1 LIVHTSSFRMASARE
16 LFIYYRAT
24 IENASVLH
32 AAVLSLQADLQAR
45 HPELQARLLRRP
57 EAADGLHTWMETY
70 AAPSSAHGISE
81 SLQGEIESAAHAK
94 LATLI
99 SGSRH
104 TESFIACAS

>member
-1 LIVHTSSFRMASARE
+1 MRE

-32 AAVLSLQADLQAR
+32 AAALALQKELQVR
-45 HPELQARLLRRP
+45 HPGLQARLLRRP

-70 AAPSSAHGISE
+70 AAPHRPNGISE
-81 SLQGEIESAAHAK
+81 SLQGEIETAAVAQ
-94 LATLI
+94 LASLI
-99 SGSRH
+99 TGPRH

>member
-1 LIVHTSSFRMASARE
+1 LRAIVRE

-32 AAVLSLQADLQAR
+32 AAALALQADLQAR
-45 HPELQARLLRRP
+45 HPGLQTRLLRRP

-81 SLQGEIESAAHAK
+81 SLQGEIESAAHTK